1 MAITSGILGG
11 IGAAMAAAAKA
22 AAIGAGVGAVTSTV
36 KNLATGQG
44 FDIKD
49 TLISTATGA
58 GTGAVTGGAGS
69 ALSSAGAAI
78 AKTAA
83 GQAIKTGVGEV
94 ASTVAQSTV
103 GKVATGAVGAVK
115 EGANTVVGKVADIG
129 AKVVQGTKS
138 LLHVGN
144 AATKSATGAAGAT
157 GATGATGTV
166 TGAADAITNT
176 AANTT
181 KAVQGTVSSTATG
194 TSTSAQGT
202 VSEVT
207 KATTQ
212 TVSTGT
218 AKASNAVTATTPEST
233 SISTGVKGTLPTPS
247 ELQRSS
253 FEGMKAQAQQ
263 TISNTQAPDKLTL
276 GKTPE
281 VITNTDTMEGMKN
294 AAKLEVTNAN
304 TPISP
309 QGKIFGDKISKQEYY
324 TQAQAAPKQ
333 GLLNVNSNGAG
344 FKSEFKKA
352 AGSALAQAVVGIP
365 TTIIGIKQARQ
376 SSRVQREG
384 LDLQRAMY
392 NEQKAE
398 AEKARATKRATA
410 MSTRKS
416 LLEFASSMKKS
427 TPSTNIKS
435 KGNTGNYSVLTPMT
449 KTISK
454 ITKK

>member
-1 MAITSGILGG
+1 MAITSSILGG

-22 AAIGAGVGAVTSTV
+22 TAIGAGVGALSSTV

-44 FDIKD
+44 FNLKD
-49 TLISTATGA
+49 TLMSTAMGA

-69 ALSSAGAAI
+69 ALSSAGSAI

-83 GQAIKTGVGEV
+83 GQAIKSGVGEV

-103 GKVATGAVGAVK
+103 GKIATSAVGTVK
-115 EGANTVVGKVADIG
+115 EGVSNVAGKVAG
-129 AKVVQGTKS
+129 VGTKVAQGTKS

-144 AATKSATGAAGAT
+144 TAANS
-157 GATGATGTV
+157 ATGTV

-176 AANTT
+176 AATAN
-181 KAVQGTVSSTATG
+181 KAVQGTVSSTTAG
-194 TSTSAQGT
+194 TSTATQGT

-207 KATTQ
+207 KATAQ

-218 AKASNAVTATTPEST
+218 AKASNAVTTATPEST
-233 SISTGVKGTLPTPS
+233 SISTGVKGTLPTTS
-247 ELQRSS
+247 DLQRSS

-281 VITNTDTMEGMKN
+281 VTTNTDTMGGMKN

-304 TPISP
+304 TSISS

-324 TQAQAAPKQ
+324 TQAPAAPKQ

-352 AGSALAQAVVGIP
+352 AGSAIAQAVVGIP

-376 SSRVQREG
+376 SSRAQREG
-384 LDLQRAMY
+384 LELQRAMY
-392 NEQKAE
+392 NDQKAE
-398 AEKARATKRATA
+398 AEKARATKKATA

-416 LLEFASSMKKS
+416 LLEFASTMKKS

-435 KGNTGNYSVLTPMT
+435 KGKTGSYSVLTPMT
-449 KTISK
+449 KTVSK
-454 ITKK
+454 STKK

>member
-44 FDIKD
+44 FNLKD

-69 ALSSAGAAI
+69 ALSSAGTAI

-94 ASTVAQSTV
+94 ASTVAQSAV

-115 EGANTVVGKVADIG
+115 EGTNAVVGKIADVG

-144 AATKSATGAAGAT
+144 TTTSS
-157 GATGATGTV
+157 ATGTV

-218 AKASNAVTATTPEST
+218 VKASNAVTATTPEST
-233 SISTGVKGTLPTPS
+233 SISTGVKGTLPTTS

-263 TISNTQAPDKLTL
+263 TISNTQTPDKLTL

-281 VITNTDTMEGMKN
+281 VTTNTDTMGGMKN

-304 TPISP
+304 TPISS

-324 TQAQAAPKQ
+324 TQAPAAPKQ
-333 GLLNVNSNGAG
+333 GLLNVNSKGAG

-352 AGSALAQAVVGIP
+352 AGSAIAQAVVGIP

-376 SSRVQREG
+376 SSRAQREG
-384 LDLQRAMY
+384 LELQRAMY

-427 TPSTNIKS
+427 IPSTNIKS
-435 KGNTGNYSVLTPMT
+435 KGKTGNYSVLTPMT
-449 KTISK
+449 KTVSK
-454 ITKK
+454 STKK

>member
-1 MAITSGILGG
+1 MAISSSILGG

-144 AATKSATGAAGAT
+144 AATNSAAGAT
-157 GATGATGTV
+157 GATGATGTA

-176 AANTT
+176 AANAT

-281 VITNTDTMEGMKN
+281 VTINTDTMGGMKN

-333 GLLNVNSNGAG
+333 GLLNINSNGAG

-352 AGSALAQAVVGIP
+352 AGSALAQAIVGIP

-454 ITKK
+454 STKK

>member
-1 MAITSGILGG
+1 MAITSSILGG

-69 ALSSAGAAI
+69 ALSSAGTAI

-115 EGANTVVGKVADIG
+115 EGVNTVVGKVVDVG

-144 AATKSATGAAGAT
+144 ATTNSAT

-233 SISTGVKGTLPTPS
+233 SISTGVKGTLPTTS

-281 VITNTDTMEGMKN
+281 VVTNTDTMGGMKN

-324 TQAQAAPKQ
+324 TQAPAAPKQ
-333 GLLNVNSNGAG
+333 GLLNINSNGAG

-376 SSRVQREG
+376 SSRAQREG

-398 AEKARATKRATA
+398 AEKARATKKATA

-454 ITKK
+454 STKK

>member
-44 FDIKD
+44 FNLKD

-69 ALSSAGAAI
+69 ALSSAGTAI

-115 EGANTVVGKVADIG
+115 EGTNAVVGKIADVG

-144 AATKSATGAAGAT
+144 AATDSAT

-233 SISTGVKGTLPTPS
+233 SISTGVKGTLPTTS

-333 GLLNVNSNGAG
+333 GLLNISSNGAG

-435 KGNTGNYSVLTPMT
+435 KGKTGNYSVLTPMT

-454 ITKK
+454 STKK

>member
-1 MAITSGILGG
+1 M
-11 IGAAMAAAAKA
+11 
-22 AAIGAGVGAVTSTV
+22 
-36 KNLATGQG
+36 
-44 FDIKD
+44 
-49 TLISTATGA
+49 
-58 GTGAVTGGAGS
+58 
-69 ALSSAGAAI
+69 
-78 AKTAA
+78 
-83 GQAIKTGVGEV
+83 
-94 ASTVAQSTV
+94 AQSTV
-103 GKVATGAVGAVK
+103 GKVATGVVGTVK
-115 EGANTVVGKVADIG
+115 EGANTVVGKVADVG

-144 AATKSATGAAGAT
+144 AATNS
-157 GATGATGTV
+157 ATGATGTV

-233 SISTGVKGTLPTPS
+233 SISTGVKGTLPTTS

-276 GKTPE
+276 GKTPK
-281 VITNTDTMEGMKN
+281 VTTNTDTMGGMKN

-304 TPISP
+304 ASISP
-309 QGKIFGDKISKQEYY
+309 QGKVFGDKISKQEYY
-324 TQAQAAPKQ
+324 TQAPAAPKQ

-376 SSRVQREG
+376 SSKAQREG

-435 KGNTGNYSVLTPMT
+435 KGKTGNYSVLTPMT

-454 ITKK
+454 STKK

>member
-44 FDIKD
+44 FNLKD

-103 GKVATGAVGAVK
+103 GKIATGAVGAVK
-115 EGANTVVGKVADIG
+115 EGANTVVGKVADVG

-144 AATKSATGAAGAT
+144 VATNPATGAT
-157 GATGATGTV
+157 GTATGATGTV

-218 AKASNAVTATTPEST
+218 VKASNAVTATTPEST
-233 SISTGVKGTLPTPS
+233 SISTGVKGTLPTTS

-435 KGNTGNYSVLTPMT
+435 KGKTGNYSVLTPMT

>member
-1 MAITSGILGG
+1 MAITSSILGG

-69 ALSSAGAAI
+69 ALSSAGTAI

-115 EGANTVVGKVADIG
+115 EGVNTVVGKVVDVG

-144 AATKSATGAAGAT
+144 AATKSAT

-218 AKASNAVTATTPEST
+218 AKASNAVASTTPEST
-233 SISTGVKGTLPTPS
+233 SISTGVKGTLPTTS

-281 VITNTDTMEGMKN
+281 VTTNTDTMGGMKN

-324 TQAQAAPKQ
+324 TQAPAAPKQ
-333 GLLNVNSNGAG
+333 GLLNINSNGAG

-376 SSRVQREG
+376 SSRAQREG

-398 AEKARATKRATA
+398 AEKARATKKATA

-454 ITKK
+454 STKK

>member
-44 FDIKD
+44 FNLKD

-69 ALSSAGAAI
+69 ALSSAGTAI

-103 GKVATGAVGAVK
+103 GKIATGAVGAVK
-115 EGANTVVGKVADIG
+115 EGANTVVGKVADVG

-144 AATKSATGAAGAT
+144 ATTNSAT

-333 GLLNVNSNGAG
+333 GLLNINSNGAG